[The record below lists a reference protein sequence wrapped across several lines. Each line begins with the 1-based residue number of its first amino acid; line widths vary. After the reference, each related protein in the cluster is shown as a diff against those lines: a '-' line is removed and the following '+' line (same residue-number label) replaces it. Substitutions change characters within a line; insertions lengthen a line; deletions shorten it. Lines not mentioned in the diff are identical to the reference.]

1 MSKII
6 VDQVQKNGGT
16 ALTLPASD
24 ASTANQPLVS
34 NASGT
39 LAFSPLSLPASDP
52 GANKFLTSDGSN
64 QLQASSFS
72 VPAATG
78 TNGQFLTSDGA
89 GAATWTTPA
98 ASGGFDGVHVTD
110 FNANSAGSVQ
120 VLWTDVIS
128 GVTHSDIA
136 EVQCAFIGVSA
147 SSACYFRIY
156 GRNASGQISSGYL
169 ANTYHMAYNGNQTAS
184 TNNNGNSGY
193 WQIPNYSQVAQTDYS
208 YGSGLTG
215 LFTWH
220 TYKEGTYGN
229 YMISGQMAY
238 QQNTSYNHPNVE
250 QVAWDSY
257 ATNNPPASATHG
269 LQLTCTAGSMNRGFF
284 VVRLKKK
291 S

>member
-39 LAFSPLSLPASDP
+39 LAFSPLSLPSSDP

-78 TNGQFLTSDGA
+78 SNGQFLTSDGA

-98 ASGGFDGVHVTD
+98 AGGGFDGVHVLD
-110 FNANSAGSVQ
+110 FNTTSASSAQ
-120 VLWTDVIS
+120 VLWTDCVS
-128 GVTHSDIA
+128 GVTHTDIA
-136 EVQCAFIGVSA
+136 EIQVAFVGLSA
-147 SSACYFRIY
+147 SSTGYFRVY
-156 GRNASGQISSGYL
+156 GRNASGQIQTGYL
-169 ANTYHMAYNGNQTAS
+169 GNTYHMAYNGNQTAS
-184 TNNNGNSGY
+184 TNNKSNSGY
-193 WQIPNYSQVAQTDYS
+193 WQVPNYSSLAQTNYS

-215 LFTWH
+215 IFTWH
-220 TYKEGTYGN
+220 TYREGSYGN
-229 YMISGQMAY
+229 YSISGQCAY
-238 QQNTSYNHPNVE
+238 QQSTSYNHPNVE
-250 QVAWDSY
+250 QIAWDGY
-257 ATNNPPASATHG
+257 ATNTPPDSATHG
-269 LQLTCTAGSMNRGFF
+269 LQLTCTAGTINRGFF
-284 VVRLKKK
+284 IVRLKKK